1 MTCVGAGNAAKNEG
15 NKNEDKKQQRKRLK
29 DDHEHQKQKQQKQ
42 PKDNDKNQQQK
53 QRIRCFCCHP
63 YKDDSENLRKRLKEF
78 ERGGVQKYLKEK
90 LYEGEKGETD
100 KKADTMLHE

>member
-15 NKNEDKKQQRKRLK
+15 NKNEDKKQQ
-29 DDHEHQKQKQQKQ
+29 
-42 PKDNDKNQQQK
+42 
-53 QRIRCFCCHP
+53 
-63 YKDDSENLRKRLKEF
+63 RKRLKEF